1 MSTRERPRRGVLPPA
16 QENIEK
22 IAKVVKDGN
31 CYGAQQ
37 MYKSIS
43 ARYISAE
50 RYSEALDILHSGSC
64 IQLEHGQVTCG
75 AELALLFVE
84 TLVKGKYP
92 YDEDTLG
99 QIQSCENVHHCCDHF
114 CNIYSSF
121 QYDKSTLLDRVRKIY
136 KKFPRIPVPQHLD
149 LGDDDD
155 MQKLSEAL
163 GAAKVRVECCS
174 SFLKAAIKWSAE
186 VGAHRNGSPEL
197 HDMLAEYIYSESPEA
212 DMARVSYHFVRG
224 KHPRKFASM
233 LVNFMG
239 KVRLL
244 LILNAIYSGSYLPSF
259 SAESNASRLQRD
271 ALPLFNMLRQ
281 TYKSSIDREPVFNEL
296 LDVIAEKFYEV
307 PRRNPLMQGMFGD
320 IFKVEIVFFSFIALG
335 KMMGGDGYNPCK
347 FGTRSH
353 SQSANNILNS
363 SAQFPVAQKRW
374 ASQSSAAED
383 NNKFG
388 IAPHRGGEP
397 KDDDKDTSGVVYYCP
412 ISNTLKHV
420 KLLSLSTCCLSV
432 SLGPVIT
439 FMTSTD
445 TNVILKGA
453 VASSVIFF
461 SASTT
466 AALHWFVSP
475 YIHKLRWQPGS
486 DSFEV
491 EMMSWLATFV
501 LKTIKFADI
510 RMPETNRPYVT
521 FKANGEFY
529 YVDAEHCH
537 NKALLA
543 RLTPQKATT
552 ESVFKNL

>member
-31 CYGAQQ
+31 YYGAQQ

-50 RYSEALDILHSGSC
+50 RYSEARDILHSGSC
-64 IQLEHGQVTCG
+64 IQLEHGQLTCG
-75 AELALLFVE
+75 AELALLYVE

-99 QIQSCENVHHCCDHF
+99 QIQS
-114 CNIYSSF
+114 Y
-121 QYDKSTLLDRVRKIY
+121 RVRKIY

-186 VGAHRNGSPEL
+186 VGAYRNGSPEL
-197 HDMLAEYIYSESPEA
+197 HDMLAEYIYSESPEV

-224 KHPRKFASM
+224 KHPRKFAST

-239 KVRLL
+239 KCYPGEDDVAIARA
-244 LILNAIYSGSYLPSF
+244 ILM
-259 SAESNASRLQRD
+259 LQRD

-320 IFKVEIVFFSFIALG
+320 IFK
-335 KMMGGDGYNPCK
+335 MMGGDG
-347 FGTRSH
+347 
-353 SQSANNILNS
+353 
-363 SAQFPVAQKRW
+363 
-374 ASQSSAAED
+374 
-383 NNKFG
+383 
-388 IAPHRGGEP
+388 
-397 KDDDKDTSGVVYYCP
+397 
-412 ISNTLKHV
+412 
-420 KLLSLSTCCLSV
+420 
-432 SLGPVIT
+432 
-439 FMTSTD
+439 M
-445 TNVILKGA
+445 
-453 VASSVIFF
+453 
-461 SASTT
+461 
-466 AALHWFVSP
+466 
-475 YIHKLRWQPGS
+475 
-486 DSFEV
+486 
-491 EMMSWLATFV
+491 
-501 LKTIKFADI
+501 
-510 RMPETNRPYVT
+510 
-521 FKANGEFY
+521 
-529 YVDAEHCH
+529 
-537 NKALLA
+537 
-543 RLTPQKATT
+543 
-552 ESVFKNL
+552 

>member
-64 IQLEHGQVTCG
+64 IQLEHGQLTCG

-92 YDEDTLG
+92 YDEDT
-99 QIQSCENVHHCCDHF
+99 
-114 CNIYSSF
+114 
-121 QYDKSTLLDRVRKIY
+121 LDRVRKIY

-224 KHPRKFASM
+224 KHPRKFAST

-239 KVRLL
+239 KCYPGEDDVAIARAILMYLSHGNLRDANCLMDELKKQLKGKDLDFPKSDLIQLINFLL
-244 LILNAIYSGSYLPSF
+244 QT
-259 SAESNASRLQRD
+259 LQRD

-296 LDVIAEKFYEV
+296 LDVIAEIFYEV

-320 IFKVEIVFFSFIALG
+320 IFK
-335 KMMGGDGYNPCK
+335 MMGGDG
-347 FGTRSH
+347 
-353 SQSANNILNS
+353 
-363 SAQFPVAQKRW
+363 
-374 ASQSSAAED
+374 
-383 NNKFG
+383 
-388 IAPHRGGEP
+388 
-397 KDDDKDTSGVVYYCP
+397 
-412 ISNTLKHV
+412 
-420 KLLSLSTCCLSV
+420 
-432 SLGPVIT
+432 
-439 FMTSTD
+439 M
-445 TNVILKGA
+445 
-453 VASSVIFF
+453 
-461 SASTT
+461 
-466 AALHWFVSP
+466 
-475 YIHKLRWQPGS
+475 
-486 DSFEV
+486 
-491 EMMSWLATFV
+491 
-501 LKTIKFADI
+501 
-510 RMPETNRPYVT
+510 
-521 FKANGEFY
+521 
-529 YVDAEHCH
+529 
-537 NKALLA
+537 
-543 RLTPQKATT
+543 
-552 ESVFKNL
+552 